1 MENYHK
7 SKILAILIGILPLIF
22 ELSSNLWKGDNG
34 FFIASA
40 AYGLILLLL
49 ALSIP
54 LEDLDQWFLEK
65 TLSLLSVFLALTVII
80 NNLDTLLILIISV
93 LTFVFYLIRVM
104 VTFSEQLRPFL
115 LCVYLIVLLISLVWY
130 VPELPEGILGN
141 LSWNIVIQAT

>member
-22 ELSSNLWKGDNG
+22 EFSSNIWKGDNG
-34 FFIASA
+34 FFIVSA

-65 TLSLLSVFLALTVII
+65 TLSLLSVFLALAVVL
-80 NNLDTLLILIISV
+80 NNLDIFPL
-93 LTFVFYLIRVM
+93 
-104 VTFSEQLRPFL
+104 SEIGAFPD
-115 LCVYLIVLLISLVWY
+115 V
-130 VPELPEGILGN
+130 
-141 LSWNIVIQAT
+141 

>member
-22 ELSSNLWKGDNG
+22 EFSSNIWKGDNG
-34 FFIASA
+34 FFIVSA

-65 TLSLLSVFLALTVII
+65 TLSLLSVFLALAVVL
-80 NNLDTLLILIISV
+80 NNLDIFPLSEIGALYQLTIIS
-93 LTFVFYLIRVM
+93 YM
-104 VTFSEQLRPFL
+104 
-115 LCVYLIVLLISLVWY
+115 
-130 VPELPEGILGN
+130 GILYFLDRHFN
-141 LSWNIVIQAT
+141 AKELSITIT